1 MKKRVLGLVG
11 PTASGKTALSLL
23 VAERLGG
30 EILCMDSMQIYR
42 GMDIG
47 TAKPTK
53 EEQERVPHHLHS
65 FLDPDESFSVSQY
78 AQRAR
83 EVIERV
89 DVPILVGGT
98 GMYLQSLSLPMDYGA
113 VGGDEE
119 IRKKYHEIADTQGVE
134 ALHAILKQVDPA
146 SAQKLHPNDV
156 RRVVRAL
163 EVYDLTGA
171 PLSSQ
176 KMPGPEDAPYDF
188 QLYAI
193 EMPRN
198 VLYDRVDR
206 RVDEMMKQGL
216 LDEVKK
222 LKDSGLSPEAQS
234 MQGLGYKELWPVLT
248 GETSLSDAVSLLKLR
263 TRHYA
268 KRQLTWFKRD
278 ERIQWLPWTPGQDL
292 EELAFVICN
301 RYQEGDLFE
310 RIDCGLAQAIRGE
323 GMDAEAFENKM
334 RQLYHFT

>member
-1 MKKRVLGLVG
+1 MSKKRVLGIVG

-30 EILCMDSMQIYR
+30 NILCMDSMQIYR

-47 TAKPTK
+47 TAKPTA
-53 EEQERVPHHLHS
+53 EEQARAPHHLHS
-65 FLDPDESFSVSQY
+65 FLNPDEAFSVSQY

-113 VGGDEE
+113 VGGDEA
-119 IRKKYHEIADTQGVE
+119 IRKKYHDIAGTQGPE
-134 ALHAILKQVDPA
+134 ALHELLKQVDPA

-163 EVYDLTGA
+163 EVYDLTGV
-171 PLSSQ
+171 PLSRQ
-176 KMPGPEDAPYDF
+176 KMPGPEDSPYDF
-188 QLYAI
+188 QLYALDL
-193 EMPRN
+193 PRDI
-198 VLYDRVDR
+198 LYDRVER
-206 RVDEMMKQGL
+206 RIDEMMAQGL
-216 LDEVKK
+216 LEEVKK

-248 GETSLSDAVSLLKLR
+248 GDMNLPDAVNLLKLR

-292 EELAFVICN
+292 EPLAELIC
-301 RYQEGDLFE
+301 REYTQGQEKFPD
-310 RIDCGLAQAIRGE
+310 
-323 GMDAEAFENKM
+323 
-334 RQLYHFT
+334 